1 MMRIG
6 LLGASRI
13 APRAIIQPAAD
24 HADAVIVAVAARD
37 PAKAEAYAIE
47 HGIPVAVGSYRDL
60 VERDDVDLVYCGLPP
75 SVHLDTCRA
84 ASAAGKMLL
93 IEKPFAFDT
102 AAARAIA
109 AAADAARRPALEAYH
124 YRFHSLFGR
133 AETLLKDGAIG
144 RVVGARGEFEAEI
157 ARVPGELRWMPE
169 TGGGATMDLGCYVL
183 HAFRTLLGEGEV
195 LSATS
200 DQIDGVDATLEA
212 NLRFGDV
219 EAWMRCSML
228 APRNDWIEIEGTD
241 GTLRMNR
248 FVSPH
253 YGGSLVLTTPK
264 GTITEEPS
272 GPSTYAA
279 QLEHVVRVFRGEATP
294 LTGGADA
301 IATME
306 LIDACRTKG
315 RESLAA

>member
-24 HADAVIVAVAARD
+24 NADAVIVAVGARD
-37 PAKAEAYAIE
+37 PAKAEAYAAE
-47 HGIPVAVGSYRDL
+47 HGIPVAVGSYQDL

-93 IEKPFAFDT
+93 IEKPFAFDAT
-102 AAARAIA
+102 AARAIV
-109 AAADAARRPALEAYH
+109 AAADSAGRPALEAYH

-133 AETLLKDGAIG
+133 VETLLKDGAIG

-157 ARVPGELRWMPE
+157 AHAPGELRWMPE
-169 TGGGATMDLGCYVL
+169 MGGGGTMDLGCYVL

-212 NLRFGDV
+212 NLRFGEV

-228 APRNDWIEIEGTD
+228 APRNDWIEIEGTG

-253 YGGSLVLTTPK
+253 YGGSLVLTTPR
-264 GTITEEPS
+264 GMITEEPS

-279 QLEHVVRVFRGEATP
+279 QLGHAVRVFRGEATP

-306 LIDACRTKG
+306 LIDACRAKG
-315 RESLAA
+315 REGAAA